1 MDDSIWIRKCPDL
14 RNWPRVCQSVVG
26 CVIIALA
33 GAACGSSTD
42 AVPVEFVAFG
52 DVDGDGDLPFGT
64 IPDVRIVILQDQ
76 SYFVDGDGDIAQWW
90 DAVGGGDYG
99 ISSHIPPGVQVPS
112 SADDIKAASAS
123 YVVTGP
129 EGMAKTSL
137 TAGAVE
143 TPETPWTL
151 ADLYDNH
158 GRYMV
163 CAISPVDSDLISGC
177 GPIHITLGSE
187 SDNTVFV
194 YFSDGRSF
202 IDVGQAGRERYQ
214 RFLDG
219 TLTSEGVTGAATVT
233 FLVVSDLYYPILY
246 SNELVAIVDDA
257 DIDIWW
263 EMISDKGENTLNLEP
278 DAYGYGIF
286 FDSEILENLPVRIAT
301 SGDDGTAVISL
312 ESGGYLFCYINAR
325 TVLDC
330 DYETIAAPYHYTF
343 VAYPL
348 GAGNVNM
355 VKLSES
361 DSKQLLQDIP
371 NWEIR

>member
-14 RNWPRVCQSVVG
+14 RNWPRVCQLWG

-90 DAVGGGDYG
+90 DAVGGDDYG

-129 EGMAKTSL
+129 EGMAKTLL

-143 TPETPWTL
+143 TPETPLTL
-151 ADLYDNH
+151 GDLYDNH

-187 SDNTVFV
+187 SDNTVFI

-202 IDVGQAGRERYQ
+202 IDVGQDGRERYQ
-214 RFLDG
+214 RFLDD
-219 TLTSEGVTGAATVT
+219 TLTSEVVTGAATVT

-263 EMISDKGENTLNLEP
+263 EMISDKGKNTLNLEP
-278 DAYGYGIF
+278 DAYGYG
-286 FDSEILENLPVRIAT
+286 DILR
-301 SGDDGTAVISL
+301 S
-312 ESGGYLFCYINAR
+312 
-325 TVLDC
+325 
-330 DYETIAAPYHYTF
+330 
-343 VAYPL
+343 
-348 GAGNVNM
+348 
-355 VKLSES
+355 
-361 DSKQLLQDIP
+361 
-371 NWEIR
+371 